1 MREGSH
7 HRQTDLVLQLCQV
20 SERHDFF
27 AETDTP
33 CVCVREWP
41 CLLDFDFD
49 FQVGQATTKDED
61 KIEEMVSLVVGGN
74 QNS

>member
-1 MREGSH
+1 M
-7 HRQTDLVLQLCQV
+7 
-20 SERHDFF
+20 
-27 AETDTP
+27 
-33 CVCVREWP
+33 CVCVCVCEWSY
-41 CLLDFDFD
+41 LLDFDFD